1 MDEHIYKLI
10 ELTGTSGTSMEDAV
24 NRALSR
30 AGQTV
35 RNMKWFEVISTRG
48 VIDAGRVSQWQVT
61 LRVGFALD
69 ES

>member
-10 ELTGTSGTSMEDAV
+10 ELTGTSEKSVEDAV

-30 AGQTV
+30 AARTV
-35 RNMKWFEVISTRG
+35 RNMKWFEIVSTRG
-48 VIDAGRVSQWQVT
+48 AIDAGRVSQWQVT

-69 ES
+69 ET